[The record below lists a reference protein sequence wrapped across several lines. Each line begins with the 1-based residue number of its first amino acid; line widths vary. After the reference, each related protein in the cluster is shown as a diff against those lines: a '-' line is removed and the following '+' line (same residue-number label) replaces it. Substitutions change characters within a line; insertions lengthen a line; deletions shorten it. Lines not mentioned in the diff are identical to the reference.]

1 MGRKWNFNVC
11 SVLYS
16 VPLLCPV
23 VFCYQTESEAVIII
37 YIVVLMH
44 TRTCVT
50 CEKSPVKEELPI
62 NIKHSIICSKCN
74 LGSINKNHFLFL
86 ISFSD
91 HLVRLGWIFSVLLC
105 IINTG

>member
-16 VPLLCPV
+16 VALLCPV

-62 NIKHSIICSKCN
+62 NIKHSIIVVN
-74 LGSINKNHFLFL
+74 VIWVVLNKNHFFV
-86 ISFSD
+86 FNF
-91 HLVRLGWIFSVLLC
+91 IF
-105 IINTG
+105 